1 MGRIDVEELI
11 LDLADLVY
19 EIRHL
24 RKQTA
29 ELQEW
34 QEEQRKRTNE
44 MVQTNLQN
52 TVDFLETLANK
63 EG

>member
-24 RKQTA
+24 RKQNA
-29 ELQEW
+29 ELKEW

-63 EG
+63 EE